1 MRACGAPRRSRR
13 GRASAG
19 ARRRTCPDA
28 EAGQLSPGDHQR
40 LLHRV
45 LGQAD
50 VAENAACDPVQHV
63 PARAGQ
69 DGERLPVAALGLLDE
84 IAIHSLR
91 PVGGAHRV
99 RRPSLQSAHHS
110 SVFNLRWDASKAGSS
125 PAPGGP
131 RAHSMCRR

>member
-50 VAENAACDPVQHV
+50 VAEDAACDPEQLV

-69 DGERLPVAALGLLDE
+69 DRERLPVAALGLLDE
-84 IAIHSLR
+84 IAVHSLR
-91 PVGGAHRV
+91 PLAGAHRV
-99 RRPSLQSAHHS
+99 RRPSLQSAHPPA
-110 SVFNLRWDASKAGSS
+110 VFDIRWDAS
-125 PAPGGP
+125 
-131 RAHSMCRR
+131 